1 VVRTH
6 CIREGNNTF
15 EQSIILRPL
24 SSDRYPQ
31 TAVLRSGVIHH
42 ALVKLM
48 CDNKPW
54 KHPNGGQC
62 SQFDITFN
70 PDGTG
75 KLNAIGDMG
84 LGWLFEMFMQWEF
97 IATPPRSTA
106 ADILKDDCFKHLGH
120 TNILKKSPK
129 FLGSA
134 RLRIQMRPIQAKE
147 WSRDLLSETA
157 CLPRDF
163 TIVVEEGNFAA
174 VRDDRHKLRMTFDIS
189 PYPALETYN
198 EQSESSLRVEDIIL
212 LLNEPRSFYAGQLP
226 DELEKARTTG
236 DDAIMCYHTPN
247 CVMS

>member
-1 VVRTH
+1 M
-6 CIREGNNTF
+6 
-15 EQSIILRPL
+15 
-24 SSDRYPQ
+24 
-31 TAVLRSGVIHH
+31 HH

-75 KLNAIGDMG
+75 KVGLQMRVMARKCGRSKLTCDQLNAIGDMG

-226 DELEKARTTG
+226 DGLEKARTTG